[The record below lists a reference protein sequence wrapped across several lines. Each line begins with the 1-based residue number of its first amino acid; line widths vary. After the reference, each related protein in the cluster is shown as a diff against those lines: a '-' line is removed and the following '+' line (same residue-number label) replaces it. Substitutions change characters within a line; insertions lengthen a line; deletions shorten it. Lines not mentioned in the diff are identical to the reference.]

1 MSTEFIIKIRKNYC
15 LFRPS
20 ERKVADEII
29 KGGFDPSKLTIEGL
43 SESAKVSQPT
53 VIRFAKAMGLSG
65 FKEVKTV
72 LMKESIMA
80 EKEEL
85 EIEKSLTFNISP
97 KEKFID
103 IPMKVISASIRQM
116 EDTLKN
122 LSVFELMKASKI
134 MSASKQVLILAA
146 ENSSA
151 AAEDLASKLI
161 YLGINAVYH
170 QDIYRLSMAAG
181 SLTEGDAAV
190 GISYTGYSSCTV
202 KALRRAG
209 DAGAATV
216 AITNFEDSLIN
227 RYADIILCTG
237 NQQHLYSNT
246 LYSRCSQLA
255 VVDMIYCGILSSDY
269 EKYSEKIK
277 RQSRISEEISLE
289 KEPLM

>member
-1 MSTEFIIKIRKNYC
+1 M
-15 LFRPS
+15 
-20 ERKVADEII
+20 
-29 KGGFDPSKLTIEGL
+29 
-43 SESAKVSQPT
+43 
-53 VIRFAKAMGLSG
+53 
-65 FKEVKTV
+65 
-72 LMKESIMA
+72 
-80 EKEEL
+80 
-85 EIEKSLTFNISP
+85 
-97 KEKFID
+97 
-103 IPMKVISASIRQM
+103 
-116 EDTLKN
+116 
-122 LSVFELMKASKI
+122 
-134 MSASKQVLILAA
+134 AA

-170 QDIYRLSMAAG
+170 QDIYRQSMAAG

>member
-1 MSTEFIIKIRKNYC
+1 
-15 LFRPS
+15 
-20 ERKVADEII
+20 
-29 KGGFDPSKLTIEGL
+29 
-43 SESAKVSQPT
+43 
-53 VIRFAKAMGLSG
+53 
-65 FKEVKTV
+65 
-72 LMKESIMA
+72 
-80 EKEEL
+80 
-85 EIEKSLTFNISP
+85 
-97 KEKFID
+97 
-103 IPMKVISASIRQM
+103 M

-170 QDIYRLSMAAG
+170 QDIYRQSMAAG